1 MTRVRAQRFE
11 VDETAESPPL
21 SQEIEELQEEVYDLR
36 SRLRLV
42 ADALAALS
50 VELKTALR

>member
-1 MTRVRAQRFE
+1 MRIRAQRFE

-21 SQEIEELQEEVYDLR
+21 SQEIEALQDEVYDLR

-50 VELKTALR
+50 AELKTALR